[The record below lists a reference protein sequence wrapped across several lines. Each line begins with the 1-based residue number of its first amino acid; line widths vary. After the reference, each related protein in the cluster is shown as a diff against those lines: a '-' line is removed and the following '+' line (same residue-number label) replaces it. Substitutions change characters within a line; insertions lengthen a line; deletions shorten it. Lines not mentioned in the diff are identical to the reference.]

1 MEILKLI
8 IPISAFFNFFL
19 GFFVYLKDP
28 RRKINR
34 LFGIFALLTSFWI
47 LSNAMMGFQKSI
59 FWLKIAYFFG
69 PLIPMSA
76 LFWVIELCHK
86 KIKRKLMFLIFISGF
101 SLSFLSLFNNLV
113 VQDVKKVYLGGF
125 EGKAGPLF
133 IPYWLYVFGV
143 LIFILYNLVIKI
155 HEAKGTEKLQIQY
168 VLLGAIL
175 YMSAAIFV
183 NFILPLFG
191 IYYLIPLDSPSS
203 LFLLFFT
210 ALAITKYHLF
220 GIKIILTE
228 LLIGAMGI
236 ILFILPFLM
245 PTFILKV
252 FTFFIFL
259 LFLIFS
265 YPVLKYTYQ
274 EEQLREQAEKLA
286 KEWQMLAQSKDQ
298 FIISIQHHFRTP
310 LSIFKGYLSNI
321 LEGIWGPVP
330 PEILNKLNNVLFSA
344 NDLTRLIESL
354 LEVQQFKLGKGFLL
368 ISKEDISEVLKETI
382 EELKPEI
389 ERRKLSLNLNIFP
402 LIFEFDKKRIK
413 EVFFNILNNA
423 IKYSF
428 PQGKI
433 TISLYQEK
441 DSPLPIRI
449 SFQDEGKGME
459 KEEIETLKK
468 GELFFRSKESS
479 SFDATGKGIGLAI
492 SLEFIK
498 AHGGQIDFYSQGK
511 NKGTTV
517 TVLLPLS
524 PPKENAYYL
533 SQAGILTRK

>member
-1 MEILKLI
+1 MIEFYTVGILIAALLNTY
-8 IPISAFFNFFL
+8 FGFL
-19 GFFVYLKDP
+19 VYLKN
-28 RRKINR
+28 RKALLNK
-34 LFGIFALLTSFWI
+34 LYGLLCLAFGIWSYSWFVLLLLRDKNIF
-47 LSNAMMGFQKSI
+47 LSI
-59 FWLKIAYFFG
+59 FLARLLNFGAIWIPIFYFHWLCVFLRIIEKNKKFIIFG
-69 PLIPMSA
+69 YLLSSIFSLICWTP
-76 LFWVIELCHK
+76 FY
-86 KIKRKLMFLIFISGF
+86 IKGTHSILIFPHWPTAG
-101 SLSFLSLFNNLV
+101 
-113 VQDVKKVYLGGF
+113 YLYKF
-125 EGKAGPLF
+125 
-133 IPYWLYVFGV
+133 Y
-143 LIFILYNLVIKI
+143 LIFGY
-155 HEAKGTEKLQIQY
+155 
-168 VLLGAIL
+168 
-175 YMSAAIFV
+175 SFFV
-183 NFILPLFG
+183 FYG
-191 IYYLIPLDSPSS
+191 
-203 LFLLFFT
+203 LFLLFTHLVKSSGIQKKQIMYVILGSILGFIPGAANFPLMYQIIPFGNFT
-210 ALAITKYHLF
+210 LLLMFLFLAFFIPFSFPLSYAVIKYRLMDV
-220 GIKIILTE
+220 KIIFTE
-228 LLIGAMGI
+228 LLVGTIGI
-236 ILFILPFLM
+236 ILFLQIIFAQNLQWRISSFS
-245 PTFILKV
+245 V
-252 FTFFIFL
+252 FL
-259 LFLIFS
+259 LFLIFAYYLVKS
-265 YPVLKYTYQ
+265 VH
-274 EEQLREQAEKLA
+274 EEERRREEAERLAQKERELREQAEKLA

-389 ERRKLSLNLNIFP
+389 ERKKISLNLNIFP

-468 GELFFRSKESS
+468 GELFFRTKESS

-492 SLEFIK
+492 S
-498 AHGGQIDFYSQGK
+498 
-511 NKGTTV
+511 
-517 TVLLPLS
+517 
-524 PPKENAYYL
+524 
-533 SQAGILTRK
+533 

>member
-1 MEILKLI
+1 MQAAYILLVIFIMILNSLTFLPAYHISISPLFSYSLPAI
-8 IPISAFFNFFL
+8 IVA
-19 GFFVYLKDP
+19 
-28 RRKINR
+28 
-34 LFGIFALLTSFWI
+34 I
-47 LSNAMMGFQKSI
+47 LSF
-59 FWLKIAYFFG
+59 
-69 PLIPMSA
+69 
-76 LFWVIELCHK
+76 
-86 KIKRKLMFLIFISGF
+86 
-101 SLSFLSLFNNLV
+101 
-113 VQDVKKVYLGGF
+113 
-125 EGKAGPLF
+125 
-133 IPYWLYVFGV
+133 
-143 LIFILYNLVIKI
+143 
-155 HEAKGTEKLQIQY
+155 
-168 VLLGAIL
+168 AI
-175 YMSAAIFV
+175 V
-183 NFILPLFG
+183 
-191 IYYLIPLDSPSS
+191 
-203 LFLLFFT
+203 
-210 ALAITKYHLF
+210 KYHLF
-220 GIKIILTE
+220 GIRVILTE
-228 LLIGAMGI
+228 LLVGVMGL
-236 ILFILPFLM
+236 ILLVLPFLM
-245 PTFILKV
+245 PTINLKLL
-252 FTFFIFL
+252 TFGVFL
-259 LFLIFS
+259 LFLIFAHYLVKS
-265 YPVLKYTYQ
+265 VHEEERRREEAEMLAQKERELKN
-274 EEQLREQAEKLA
+274 EAEKLA

-433 TISLYQEK
+433 TISFYQEK

-492 SLEFIK
+492 SLEFVK

>member
-1 MEILKLI
+1 MFLFL
-8 IPISAFFNFFL
+8 AFFIPFSFPL
-19 GFFVYLKDP
+19 SYAVIKY
-28 RRKINR
+28 R
-34 LFGIFALLTSFWI
+34 L
-47 LSNAMMGFQKSI
+47 M
-59 FWLKIAYFFG
+59 
-69 PLIPMSA
+69 
-76 LFWVIELCHK
+76 
-86 KIKRKLMFLIFISGF
+86 
-101 SLSFLSLFNNLV
+101 
-113 VQDVKKVYLGGF
+113 DVK
-125 EGKAGPLF
+125 
-133 IPYWLYVFGV
+133 I
-143 LIFILYNLVIKI
+143 IF
-155 HEAKGTEKLQIQY
+155 
-168 VLLGAIL
+168 
-175 YMSAAIFV
+175 
-183 NFILPLFG
+183 
-191 IYYLIPLDSPSS
+191 
-203 LFLLFFT
+203 
-210 ALAITKYHLF
+210 
-220 GIKIILTE
+220 TE
-228 LLIGAMGI
+228 LLVGAIGI
-236 ILFILPFLM
+236 ILFLQIIFAQNLQWRISSFS
-245 PTFILKV
+245 V
-252 FTFFIFL
+252 FL
-259 LFLIFS
+259 LFLIFAYYLVKS
-265 YPVLKYTYQ
+265 VHEEERRREEAEMLAQKERELKN
-274 EEQLREQAEKLA
+274 EAEKLA

-344 NDLTRLIESL
+344 NNLSRLIESL

-389 ERRKLSLNLNIFP
+389 ERKKISLNLNIFP

-441 DSPLPIRI
+441 DSLLPIRI

-492 SLEFIK
+492 SLEFVK